1 MSLEKDETTPESGT
15 QDGVSTLSV
24 LINVQRTT
32 VERGYVSVIVTSDLV
47 TEDGHLDMDGVSAKA
62 REMGQSP
69 AVRWYL
75 EER

>member
-47 TEDGHLDMDGVSAKA
+47 TEDGHLDMDG
-62 REMGQSP
+62 
-69 AVRWYL
+69 
-75 EER
+75 